1 MSSPERIGVAVISP
15 SPTLRVGLSAI
26 LQSLESIEVTTQ
38 AASLEELGELPAR
51 TSVLI
56 LSSWEA
62 LPMPVESEP
71 GAGILI
77 QTSEPG
83 IEQMGS
89 QLMEARFAW
98 GLLPLDAAPDELLAA
113 IRALSAG
120 LWVGAPGLVRRAL
133 GKQSPPWRQEEDPEL
148 IEALTERETE
158 VLQQV
163 AQGLSNKQIAFKLG
177 ISENTVKYHIAS
189 IYSKMGVNNRTEAVR
204 LGARMGLVTL

>member
-1 MSSPERIGVAVISP
+1 
-15 SPTLRVGLSAI
+15 
-26 LQSLESIEVTTQ
+26 
-38 AASLEELGELPAR
+38 
-51 TSVLI
+51 
-56 LSSWEA
+56 
-62 LPMPVESEP
+62 MPVESEP